1 MCVNYLYN
9 KGANYC
15 FAITLFILLLTGTE
29 AWAQKTSVSGTV
41 SDQSGV
47 TIPGATVTE
56 KGTSN
61 AIMTDVDGKFSIEV
75 ASPKSELVF
84 SFIGYETITQA
95 AGSGKQL
102 NIIMKESASQLD
114 EVVVIGYGTARKQDL
129 TGAVATV
136 SGDDLKKLTMPS
148 VAETLTGRVAG
159 VQVSSTEGSPDADIR
174 IKIRGGTSLSQD
186 SSPLIIVDG
195 FPVNAIGDISPSDID
210 KITIL
215 KDASSTAIYGSR
227 GANGVIIITT
237 KSGTKDNKISVN
249 YNAFF
254 GAKFLAKTIDVLSPQ
269 DYADWQYEYALL
281 SEDQPSYDDVF
292 GPRTSNNQFA
302 GVKGTNWQKEI
313 YGNMGEV
320 QNHDLGVRGGS
331 DKLNYSFTYTRYDE
345 KAIMIGSNFKRNNLS
360 FNLKNKASDK
370 VSLSFTARY
379 SDTEINGGGANDLR
393 EFSAADS
400 RLRHSVGYAPI
411 ELPGLTTDNTD
422 ESVAGY
428 LVHPFVAVNDNQRLQ
443 KRRNINLLGGI
454 TWEIVKNLQLKSDFG
469 LDNYYYNTYR
479 FYGRSTYYV
488 NNMPL
493 ADYQGDPALI
503 TDTRQDRR
511 FRNATTLNYDFKKI
525 LGDDHHLTLM
535 AGEEIINYGTATVTN
550 TMHGYPKL
558 FDFTSS
564 MNLPSRAE
572 RSYVE
577 NFVSPDDKL
586 LSFFGRANY
595 DFKNKYL
602 LTATFRADGSSK
614 YLGDNR
620 WGYFPSAAAA
630 WKISEDFLKNVSWV
644 DLVKLR
650 VSYGQAGNNNIP
662 TGQTIQ
668 TFQAYNS
675 TWINNVTGYLSP
687 STVMANPELKWE
699 TTITRN
705 LGVDFEFLK
714 GRLSGTLEA
723 YQNTTKDLLLN
734 FPISGSAYLTQYRN
748 MGENENK
755 GFEASLNYTAVN
767 TKDYGLDFS
776 FNIGFNKNTIKSLG
790 VMDNFTFP
798 TNWASTQIGNDY
810 AVWRGQALG
819 MMYGYQNAGRYEVS
833 DFDYVNG
840 VYTLKAGVA
849 DASPVYGTAV
859 TPGSMKLKDTNGD
872 GVVNTDDL
880 SLIGNANPK
889 HTGGFVLNANA
900 YGFDLMAAFNW
911 SYGNDIYNAN
921 KIEFT
926 TSNPNNQ
933 YRNLSTEMAAGNRW
947 TNIDASGQL
956 VTDPTALAALN
967 ANTSMWSPYMNRYVF
982 NDWAVEDGSFL
993 RLNTLTL
1000 GYTLPDN
1007 FNKTVG
1013 ISKLRFYAT
1022 CNNVFVITNYSGLD
1036 PEVSTK
1042 RSTPYTPGVDSS
1054 AYPRSRQFTF
1064 GLNLNF

>member
-1 MCVNYLYN
+1 MSKKCFYN
-9 KGANYC
+9 KGAKYL
-15 FAITLFILLLTGTE
+15 FAITVFLLFTSFDAL
-29 AWAQKTSVSGTV
+29 AQKTVSGTV
-41 SDQSGV
+41 LDQSGV
-47 TIPGATVTE
+47 SVPGANVNE

-61 AIMTDVDGKFSIEV
+61 TVATDLDGKFTITV
-75 ASPKSELVF
+75 AGAKSELVF
-84 SFIGYETITQA
+84 SFMGFETVTQA
-95 AGSGKQL
+95 AGDGKQL
-102 NIIMKESASQLD
+102 NIVMKESVSQLD

-129 TGAVATV
+129 TGSVATV
-136 SGDDLKKLTMPS
+136 SGDDLKKLSIAS

-159 VQVSSTEGSPDADIR
+159 MQVTSSEGSPDADIR

-210 KITIL
+210 KITVL

-237 KSGTKDNKISVN
+237 KSGTKDNKLSVS

-254 GAKFLAKTIDVLSPQ
+254 GAKFIAKTFDVLSPQ
-269 DYADWQYEYALL
+269 DYADWQYEYAILNN
-281 SEDQPSYDDVF
+281 EQASYDDVF
-292 GPRTSNNQFA
+292 GPRTTNNQYA

-320 QNHDLGVRGGS
+320 QSHDLGLRGGS
-331 DKLNYSFTYTRYDE
+331 EKLNYSFNYTRYDE

-360 FNLKNKASDK
+360 FSLKNKASDK

-411 ELPGLTTDNTD
+411 DLPGLTTDNTD
-422 ESVAGY
+422 DAVAGY
-428 LVHPFVAVNDNQRLQ
+428 LVQPFVAVADNQRLQ
-443 KRRNINLLGGI
+443 KRQNINLLGGI
-454 TWEIVKNLQLKSDFG
+454 TWNLVKNLQLKSDFG
-469 LDNYYYNTYR
+469 LDRYNYNTYR

-503 TDTRQDRR
+503 TETRQDKR
-511 FRNATTLNYDFKKI
+511 FRNATTLNYDFKSI
-525 LGDDHHLTLM
+525 LGDNHHLTLM

-558 FDFTSS
+558 FDFNSS
-564 MNLPSRAE
+564 INLPSRSE

-630 WKISEDFLKNVSWV
+630 WKISEDFLKDVSWV

-650 VSYGQAGNNNIP
+650 LSYGQAGNNNIP

-675 TWINNVTGYLSP
+675 TWINNVSGYLSP
-687 STVMANPELKWE
+687 SSVMANPDLKWE
-699 TTITRN
+699 TTVTQN
-705 LGVDFEFLK
+705 LGVDFEFFK
-714 GRLSGTLEA
+714 GRLSGTVEA
-723 YQNTTKDLLLN
+723 YKNTTKDLLLN

-755 GFEASLNYTAVN
+755 GIEASLNVTAVN
-767 TKDYGLDFS
+767 TQNYGLDFS
-776 FNIGFNKNTIKSLG
+776 FNIAFNKNTIKSLG
-790 VMDNFTFP
+790 VMDDFNAG
-798 TNWASTQIGNDY
+798 TNWASTAIPNEY
-810 AVWRGQALG
+810 AVNVGQPLG
-819 MMYGYQNAGRYEVS
+819 LMYGYRSDGRYEVS
-833 DFDYVNG
+833 DFTYNNG
-840 VYTLKAGVA
+840 VYTLNPDVA
-849 DASPVYGTAV
+849 NSSSVVGTVSPGT
-859 TPGSMKLKDTNGD
+859 MKLKDLNGD
-872 GVVNTDDL
+872 GIVDINDRTI
-880 SLIGNANPK
+880 IGNANPK

-911 SYGNDIYNAN
+911 SVGGDVYNAN

-926 TSNPNNQ
+926 TSTVNTQ
-933 YRNLSTEMAAGNRW
+933 YRNLTTEMAAGNRW
-947 TNIDASGQL
+947 TNIDYNTGEV
-956 VTDPTALAALN
+956 VTDPAALTALN
-967 ANTSMWSPYMNRYVF
+967 ANTNMWSPNMRSNIF
-982 NDWAVEDGSFL
+982 SDWAVEDGSFL

-1000 GYTLPDN
+1000 GYSLPDT
-1007 FNKTVG
+1007 FNKNMG

-1042 RSTPYTPGVDSS
+1042 RATPFTPNVDSS